1 MEMNNFKFSKSNIK
15 DMIITVD
22 NYILKQNEIGKKV
35 YILDS
40 DACIYMIPLDKYNK
54 NYDMFLIG
62 NLGSKG
68 EEGQIENLNKERD
81 TIVLIK
87 NDKLTRNWQTPK
99 EVIKYVQE
107 NWNKTGEILIFD
119 IYERD

>member
-1 MEMNNFKFSKSNIK
+1 MEMNNFKFSKSNVK
-15 DMIITVD
+15 EMIITVD
-22 NYILKQNEIGKKV
+22 NYILKQNELGKKV

-68 EEGQIENLNKERD
+68 EEGQIENLDREKD

-87 NDKLTRNWQTPK
+87 NDKLPKNWQTPK
-99 EVIKYVQE
+99 EVIKYVQK
-107 NWNKTGEILIFD
+107 NWNKTGEILIYD

>member
-1 MEMNNFKFSKSNIK
+1 MKMNNFKLTKS
-15 DMIITVD
+15 DLDGMIIAVD
-22 NYILKQNEIGKKV
+22 NYMLKQNEMGKKV

-54 NYDMFLIG
+54 NYDMFLKG

-68 EEGQIENLNKERD
+68 EELQIENLDKERN
-81 TIVLIK
+81 TIILIK
-87 NDKLTRNWQTPK
+87 NDKYNKNWQIPK
-99 EVIKYVQE
+99 KVIKYVQE